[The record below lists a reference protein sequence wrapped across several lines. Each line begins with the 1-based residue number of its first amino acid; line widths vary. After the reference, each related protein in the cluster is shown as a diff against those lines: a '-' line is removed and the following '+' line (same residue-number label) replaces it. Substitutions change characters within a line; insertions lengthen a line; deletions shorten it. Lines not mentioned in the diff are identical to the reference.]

1 MKNELIIKTRH
12 MVSNEE
18 LMWREEHEHLLE
30 FLRYVTLDKI
40 MNEIKENGME
50 LLDQRVID
58 EPEFNSQA
66 YETNLVIM
74 KTSEYRRLKEIERS
88 FNIMMMAQYKGKTND

>member
-18 LMWREEHEHLLE
+18 LMRLEEHVLR

-58 EPEFNSQA
+58 EPELNSQV

-74 KTSEYRRLKEIERS
+74 KTSEYRRLKEIEKS
-88 FNIMMMAQYKGKTND
+88 FNERTAVYNGEMK

>member
-18 LMWREEHEHLLE
+18 LMWREEDLPR

-58 EPEFNSQA
+58 VPEYNGQV

-74 KTSEYRRLKEIERS
+74 KTSEYRRLKEIEKS
-88 FNIMMMAQYKGKTND
+88 FNVIARFKGENK

>member
-12 MVSNEE
+12 MLSNEE
-18 LMWREEHEHLLE
+18 LIRHEEQLLS

-58 EPEFNSQA
+58 EPEYNSQA

-74 KTSEYRRLKEIERS
+74 KTSEYRRLKQIEKS
-88 FNIMMMAQYKGKTND
+88 FNLITGYKGENK

>member
-1 MKNELIIKTRH
+1 MKNELIIRTRH
-12 MVSNEE
+12 MLSNEE
-18 LMWREEHEHLLE
+18 LTMHEEHVLR
-30 FLRYVTLDKI
+30 FLRHVTLDKI

-58 EPEFNSQA
+58 APEHDSQI

-74 KTSEYRRLKEIERS
+74 KTSEYQRLKAIEEE
-88 FNIMMMAQYKGKTND
+88 FNAIGRWRGIK

>member
-12 MVSNEE
+12 IVSNEE
-18 LMWREEHEHLLE
+18 LMWLEEDVPR

-58 EPEFNSQA
+58 EPELNSQV

-74 KTSEYRRLKEIERS
+74 KTSEYRRLKEIEKS
-88 FNIMMMAQYKGKTND
+88 FNERTSEYNGENK

>member
-18 LMWREEHEHLLE
+18 LMRPEEHVLR

-58 EPEFNSQA
+58 EPELNSQA

-74 KTSEYRRLKEIERS
+74 KTSEYRRLKEIEKS
-88 FNIMMMAQYKGKTND
+88 FNERTAEYNE

>member
-1 MKNELIIKTRH
+1 

-18 LMWREEHEHLLE
+18 LMRPEDHVLRS
-30 FLRYVTLDKI
+30 LRYVTLDKI

-58 EPEFNSQA
+58 EPELNSQV

-74 KTSEYRRLKEIERS
+74 KTSEYRRLKQIEKS
-88 FNIMMMAQYKGKTND
+88 FNKVTAVYNGEMK